1 MAPVR
6 TCRAGMKRT
15 LWKTINTPDS
25 IFLIIIGLVIF
36 LLDSGVAR
44 HIIKSKP
51 RAMRIDVP
59 KRENTIILV
68 REIFVLMKVVNSSSI

>member
-1 MAPVR
+1 M
-6 TCRAGMKRT
+6 
-15 LWKTINTPDS
+15 INTPDS
-25 IFLIIIGLVIF
+25 IFLIIIGLAIF

-51 RAMRIDVP
+51 RTMRIDVP

-68 REIFVLMKVVNSSSI
+68 REIFVLMKVVNYSSI